1 MSYPEEFKD
10 GVMQVLNHEG
20 GYVNDP
26 QDPGGETKFGI
37 SKRAYPNVDIKN
49 LSRKQAIKIYYD
61 DYWIKTGV
69 VFLPKKLRQIY
80 FDMTVNMGRSRAT
93 KILQETCN
101 NKNKQQ
107 IAVDGKLGKMTAKAS
122 EFVEPER
129 LKSFRVK
136 YYADLVNRKP
146 TLKKYWFGWYRRA
159 VSH

>member
-10 GVMQVLNHEG
+10 GVIQVLNHEG

-49 LSRKQAIKIYYD
+49 LTRKQAIKIYYD

-80 FDMTVNMGRSRAT
+80 FDMTINMGRSRAT

-101 NKNKQQ
+101 N
-107 IAVDGKLGKMTAKAS
+107 
-122 EFVEPER
+122 
-129 LKSFRVK
+129 
-136 YYADLVNRKP
+136 
-146 TLKKYWFGWYRRA
+146 
-159 VSH
+159 

>member
-10 GVMQVLNHEG
+10 GIIQVLHHEG

-80 FDMTVNMGRSRAT
+80 FDMTINMVDQEPLRFFRKLVII
-93 KILQETCN
+93 KIN
-101 NKNKQQ
+101 N
-107 IAVDGKLGKMTAKAS
+107 
-122 EFVEPER
+122 R
-129 LKSFRVK
+129 LLLMEN
-136 YYADLVNRKP
+136 LVR
-146 TLKKYWFGWYRRA
+146 
-159 VSH
+159 